1 MSLHV
6 TGLTKNA
13 YRLEYILFKPDR
25 LSSKN
30 DVTLDKVNFSP
41 DKHFFKKIDCSKIKK
56 ILIFWEMKL
65 SSPKI

>member
-13 YRLEYILFKPDR
+13 YRLEYILSKPDR

-41 DKHFFKKIDCSKIKK
+41 DKHFFFKKMIAPRLKNTY
-56 ILIFWEMKL
+56 ILGNETF
-65 SSPKI
+65 